1 MRNYRVSVTLLEKFR
16 RYQVADD
23 SNTWDT
29 EQSVIDQLT
38 GVFTGNEKTRV
49 GSAFHKLIE
58 DGKPEMVVCQGEES
72 FHLSQG
78 HLFTEQQANV
88 AYDYK
93 KAHAAMFCEVPAGK
107 FYHTQQANFYL
118 SGKVDG
124 IEGVRIRDAKTKYS
138 TPDAQSYID
147 SCQWKFYLDI
157 LGLKTFFFDVFE
169 VKSWPKD
176 GLTTTLVRKS
186 DPVIMGDE
194 FDGVSEGIEQVVDLA
209 KLRIM
214 EPLEISCF
222 AYPTM
227 QRDLQDLLNAF
238 AVWVNERNL
247 WHLLKPANED
257 GSYAKTNPAPASAAP
272 ATQTAVPAGG

>member
-1 MRNYRVSVTLLEKFR
+1 MRKFRVSATLLEKFR
-16 RYQVADD
+16 RYYVADD

-38 GVFTGNEKTRV
+38 GAFTGNEKTRV

-58 DGKPEMVVCQGEES
+58 DGKPEMVVWEGEES

-88 AYDYK
+88 AYEYK
-93 KAHAAMFCEVPAGK
+93 KAHPAMFCEVPAGK
-107 FYHTQQANFYL
+107 FYNTLLANFYL

-124 IEGVRIRDAKTKYS
+124 IEGVVVRDAKTKYS

-157 LGLKTFFFDVFE
+157 FGLKTFFYDVFE

-176 GLTTTLVRKS
+176 GLTTTLVRTS
-186 DPVIMGDE
+186 DPVVAGDDYE
-194 FDGVSEGIEQVVDLA
+194 GVSECIEPVIDLT

-214 EPLEISCF
+214 EPQEISCF
-222 AYPTM
+222 AYPAM
-227 QRDLQDLLNAF
+227 RRDLQDLLNAF
-238 AVWVNERNL
+238 AEWVNDRNL
-247 WHLLKPANED
+247 WHLLAPANED
-257 GSYAKTNPAPASAAP
+257 GSYAKTDTAAASAAQ
-272 ATQTAVPAGG
+272 AQTATVSAEG